1 MIDLTVHEDENG
13 ISVGAWLQQRL
24 PGIPSGYLRQLLRR
38 GEIRVAG
45 RALAADASLR
55 PGDAIALPENRRL
68 QELLAGI
75 LPPLTILVET
85 REALIVAKPAGVAV
99 HRGVGHETDH
109 LGLRV
114 EQLLRQRRQTF
125 RTAPVHRLD
134 AATSGPVLFGKGRQ
148 AIAAFG
154 GVFMNGPTSKRY
166 LALVAGRTPTEGTL
180 DSPVPVRGRDY
191 AATTRFRCLAG
202 NGNLS
207 LLELQLLTGRRHQL
221 RRQLADAGHPIA
233 GDERYRGGAL
243 PGLGR
248 LFLHCRQLVVANPF
262 GEEPLVAELALPGD
276 LAQLLDRLGLQLPP
290 PLGAGGPTILL

>member
-13 ISVGAWLQQRL
+13 ISVAVWLQQRL
-24 PGIPSGYLRQLLRR
+24 PGIPPGYLRQLLRR
-38 GEIRVAG
+38 GEVRVDG
-45 RALAADASLR
+45 RALTADACLR
-55 PGDAIALPENRRL
+55 PGDAIALPESRRL
-68 QELLAGI
+68 RELLAGI
-75 LPPLTILVET
+75 LPPLKILVET
-85 REALIVAKPAGVAV
+85 REALIVAKPAGLAV

-114 EQLLRQRRQTF
+114 EQLLRQRRETF

-154 GVFMNGPTSKRY
+154 GVFMNGPTSKNY
-166 LALVAGRTPTEGTL
+166 LALVAGVLPAEGML

-191 AATTRFRCLAG
+191 AAMTRFRCLAS

-233 GDERYRGGAL
+233 GDERYRGIQL
-243 PGLGR
+243 EGLDR
-248 LFLHCRQLVVANPF
+248 LFLHCRQLVVGNPF
-262 GEEPLVAELALPGD
+262 GEQPLVAELDLPGD
-276 LAQLLDRLGLQLPP
+276 LAHLLSRLGLKWPTPP
-290 PLGAGGPTILL
+290 GTD